1 MRIVR
6 ESAAGESAREAAW
19 NVGHEHPA
27 RYVVSGGFSRYRD
40 MRAADMRNSGGT
52 AVFYRPEVIDLGAFF
67 LFGVKICNL

>member
-19 NVGHEHPA
+19 KVGHEHPA

-40 MRAADMRNSGGT
+40 MRAASAEFRW
-52 AVFYRPEVIDLGAFF
+52 YRGILSP
-67 LFGVKICNL
+67 